1 MSLVAVAEAA
11 AVELARRARQDQYKN
26 DPVLWARDY
35 LGVQLWRKQR
45 DIMWSVLTN
54 RNTAVAAGHGVG
66 KDLPLDTP
74 IATPSGW
81 STIGDLRPGDW
92 VFDERGVPCQ
102 VTGKSAVFSLPLY
115 EVTFSDGAS
124 VRTSSTHEWATIDH
138 RAAKRARRRG
148 VSDWRDE
155 WSVAEVRETG
165 ELAKTLRYRNGGND
179 RASNHLVPIA
189 GALDLPER
197 ALPIDPYVVGAWL
210 GDGTSRRAEVTIG
223 TDSRYQFLVE
233 EFAKKGVSLTA
244 NNPEYPTR
252 YTFARQGFLA
262 SLRDADLM
270 ENKHIPS
277 DYQRASVEQRRELL
291 RGLMDTDG
299 FVAHGT
305 VCGLDLMNRELAY
318 DAVELIRGLGVRA
331 SITPA
336 RTYLDGRDV
345 GVRYRI
351 VFNPVQ
357 SPFTPGQ
364 YKDAAFGASGT
375 SFVSA
380 SRRTMRT
387 VVSVEPVESVPT
399 QCIEVD
405 SESHLYLATEHLIP
419 THNSFV
425 AGIIS
430 AWWVDVHPIDEVFL
444 ASTAPSMDQ
453 VNILWDNIRRVHTLA
468 AQRYEQGLVD
478 HPLPGNITGDNKW
491 KLADGTIIGQGRKPP
506 DAKSDVAFQ
515 GRHATY
521 LLAIGDEAVGISA
534 GFLEALG
541 NIATGEFNRQ
551 LLLANPTDPGSA
563 MAKIWEKEMPTWE
576 RMHISVFDSPRITN
590 EPGFDIS
597 LAPALSGM
605 EYVQQALET
614 FGSED
619 DPRYIARVKG
629 EWAFDAGN
637 TVFTAEELA
646 KAKNTVVL
654 PERNGIVEFGVD
666 IARMGADSSIV
677 YEARRGDVWTT
688 DENGDADERTG
699 RQGIKI
705 RRLAKWQ
712 KAPLVGT
719 NPANPGSAQRVDAL
733 AEEKGASVLKIDA
746 AGIGSGVI
754 DGLIEIGNPAYEV
767 VEIFG
772 GAATTDPRAYVNM
785 RAEQFFEM
793 KKWMSRGDVDL
804 DPEDEELFGELQNIQ
819 YEMNDKS
826 VIKIESKETMRKKG
840 RKSPDHA
847 DACWYAF
854 YDAFPFLEN
863 PANALNSGDQL
874 VFDPFD
880 LTNEAAYGSI
890 GAPM

>member
-11 AVELARRARQDQYKN
+11 AAELARRARQDQYKN

-74 IATPSGW
+74 IPTPTGW
-81 STIGDLRPGDW
+81 STVGELQPGDA
-92 VFDERGVPCQ
+92 VYDENGDVCY
-102 VTGKSAVFSLPLY
+102 VTGKSEVFSLPLF
-115 EVTFSDGAS
+115 ETTFSDGAKA
-124 VRTSSTHEWATIDH
+124 VSSASHEWNTID
-138 RAAKRARRRG
+138 RKAAKKARRRG
-148 VSDWRDE
+148 VTDWRDE
-155 WSVAEVRETG
+155 WAIAETRETG
-165 ELAKTLRYRNGGND
+165 DIRDTLTYSNGSRPG
-179 RASNHLVPIA
+179 ANHIVPIA
-189 GALDLPER
+189 GALQGSTEV
-197 ALPIDPYVVGAWL
+197 PIDPYVVGAWL
-210 GDGTSRRAEVTIG
+210 GDGTSCRAEMTIG
-223 TDSRYQFLVE
+223 EEGRYIID
-233 EFAKKGVSLTA
+233 EFKARGVDLT
-244 NNPEYPTR
+244 PLPSGPCR
-252 YTFARQGFLA
+252 YTFARQGFLE
-262 SLRDADLM
+262 RFREHDM
-270 ENKHIPS
+270 MNNKHIPS
-277 DYQRASVEQRRELL
+277 DYQRASIPDRLDLL

-305 VCGLDLMNRELAY
+305 VCGIDLMNRELAY

-351 VFNPVQ
+351 VFNPTF
-357 SPFTPGQ
+357 SPFSTGS
-364 YKDAAFGASGT
+364 YKDEAHGRSGT
-375 SFVSA
+375 AFTSA

-387 VVSVEPVESVPT
+387 IRSVEPVATVPT

-405 SESHLYLATEHLIP
+405 SASHMYLATEHLLP

-563 MAKIWEKEMPTWE
+563 MAKIWEKEMPTWA